1 MADVM
6 TLAPFIL
13 SWEGGFCNRKND
25 KGGPT
30 NKGVTLN
37 TWRKVG
43 YDKDGDGDIDVEDLK
58 KISDE
63 EAVKSVLLPHYW
75 NRWRADEIHS
85 QSIANILV
93 NWVWGS
99 GVWGIIYPQRMLGV
113 ADDGVVGPK
122 TIAAVN
128 ATDYEDFFYKLKKRR
143 EQHFRD
149 IVKNDPTQ
157 QENLAGWL
165 RRLNGIGWGYL
176 KCNGGKVI
184 RFTDK

>member
-13 SWEGGFCNRKND
+13 SWEGGFSDRKND

-37 TWRKVG
+37 TWRQIG

-58 KISDE
+58 KITDE
-63 EAVKSVLLPHYW
+63 EAVKAVLLPHYW
-75 NRWRADEIHS
+75 KRWRADEIHS
-85 QSIANILV
+85 QSVANILV
-93 NWVWGS
+93 QWVWGS

-113 ADDGVVGPK
+113 KDDGVVGPK

-128 ATDYEDFFYKLKKRR
+128 DTDYEEFFYKLKKRR
-143 EQHFRD
+143 EEHFKA
-149 IVKNDPTQ
+149 IVQKDPTQ
-157 QENLAGWL
+157 KENFNGWM
-165 RRLNGIGWGYL
+165 RRLNSMGWGYL
-176 KCNGGKVI
+176 ICNGGKII
-184 RFTDK
+184 RFTNK